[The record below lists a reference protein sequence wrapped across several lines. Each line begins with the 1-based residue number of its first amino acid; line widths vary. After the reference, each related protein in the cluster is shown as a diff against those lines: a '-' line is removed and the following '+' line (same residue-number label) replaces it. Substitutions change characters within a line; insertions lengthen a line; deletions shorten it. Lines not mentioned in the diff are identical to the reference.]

1 MARVLHIYQVEVVGA
16 ALSPE
21 AEDSSLCGYD
31 FVAHADTPK
40 AMRSATTGKIA
51 FIADDLRLNATNL
64 FLHYH

>member
-1 MARVLHIYQVEVVGA
+1 VARVLHIYQVEVVGA

-40 AMRSATTGKIA
+40 AMRSAKTGKIA
-51 FIADDLRLNATNL
+51 FIAEDLGLNATNL